1 MFPNVPIVGF
11 CNWKNLKDH
20 LVRASLSI
28 LSSTLCSEPCGKRNC
43 NVCQFIVN
51 TDTFSSITT
60 DKTSKISKGPLNC
73 NSKTVVYLSG
83 CKKCRNLYVGKAET
97 KFSKRLNNYK
107 SPHQSFKTKK
117 QGTQKLFH
125 RYYLQDNYE
134 GKDKWQLTIIDQS
147 TGNTKLYLEVY
158 GQHRLNTFFPNG
170 LNKWISVKNLVYT

>member
-43 NVCQFIVN
+43 
-51 TDTFSSITT
+51 SITT

-73 NSKTVVYLSG
+73 NSKAVVYLSE
-83 CKKCRNLYVGKAET
+83 CKKCRNLYVGKTET
-97 KFSKRLNNYK
+97 KFSVRLNNYK
-107 SPHQSFKTKK
+107 SAHQSFKTKK

-134 GKDKWQLTIIDQS
+134 GKDNWHFTTNNQS
-147 TGNTKLYLEVY
+147 TANTKLYLEVY
-158 GQHRLNTFFPNG
+158 VQHRLNTFFPNG
-170 LNKWISVKNLVYT
+170 LNKWVSVKNLVYT